1 MSDYKS
7 INDYHLLTHDQLMR
21 ENERQRNLI
30 AKLEVNNIDLTNK
43 IIKLEN
49 EKTDL
54 VKRHIELE
62 NSLIELRKYHKEF
75 EQFAATVYD
84 PKKSTYKELETKLAQ
99 AEELR
104 KKDIDELWETR
115 ITPLQNK
122 VKDQHI
128 QLESVYKRETK
139 LQQQIKELETLV
151 ENQQTIINYAA
162 GYISACEQF
171 RDKHPNDVVKWL
183 LKRD

>member
-1 MSDYKS
+1 MSDFKS
-7 INDYHLLTHDQLMR
+7 VKQLCEEHSNLDIHIHKLDKTITDLEK
-21 ENERQRNLI
+21 ENQS
-30 AKLEVNNIDLTNK
+30 
-43 IIKLEN
+43 
-49 EKTDL
+49 L

-84 PKKSTYKELETKLAQ
+84 PKKSTYKELETKVAQ

-115 ITPLQNK
+115 ITPLQNQ
-122 VKDQHI
+122 VKDREI
-128 QLESVYKRETK
+128 KMESMYK
-139 LQQQIKELETLV
+139 QQVSYTEEISHLKKV
-151 ENQQTIINYAA
+151 IENLGMLINYAV

-171 RDKHPNDVVKWL
+171 RDKHPNDVKNWL
-183 LKRD
+183 FEGLK

>member
-1 MSDYKS
+1 MSDY
-7 INDYHLLTHDQLMR
+7 NDSLTVQELCEKYSLLDDYIT
-21 ENERQRNLI
+21 
-30 AKLEVNNIDLTNK
+30 KLEK
-43 IIKLEN
+43 EN
-49 EKTDL
+49 QNL

-84 PKKSTYKELETKLAQ
+84 PKKSTYKELEAKVAQ

-115 ITPLQNK
+115 ITPLQNQ
-122 VKDQHI
+122 VKDREI
-128 QLESVYKRETK
+128 KMESMYK
-139 LQQQIKELETLV
+139 QQVSYTEEISHLKKV
-151 ENQQTIINYAA
+151 IENLGMLINYAV

-171 RDKHPNDVVKWL
+171 RDKHPNDVKNWL
-183 LKRD
+183 FEGLK

>member
-1 MSDYKS
+1 MSDFKS
-7 INDYHLLTHDQLMR
+7 VKQLCEENPNLNNHILSLTDI
-21 ENERQRNLI
+21 I
-30 AKLEVNNIDLTNK
+30 AKLETDKIDLT
-43 IIKLEN
+43 
-49 EKTDL
+49 
-54 VKRHIELE
+54 KRHIELE

-84 PKKSTYKELETKLAQ
+84 PKKSTYKELETKVAQ

-128 QLESVYKRETK
+128 QLESVYKRETRLTEEISHLK
-139 LQQQIKELETLV
+139 KVIDRLD
-151 ENQQTIINYAA
+151 TIVNYAA

-171 RDKHPNDVVKWL
+171 RDKHPNYVKDWL
-183 LKRD
+183 FSGISGISGYKNDK

>member
-1 MSDYKS
+1 MSDFKS
-7 INDYHLLTHDQLMR
+7 VKQLCEENPNLNNHILSLTDI
-21 ENERQRNLI
+21 I
-30 AKLEVNNIDLTNK
+30 AKLETDKIDLT
-43 IIKLEN
+43 
-49 EKTDL
+49 
-54 VKRHIELE
+54 KRHIELE

-115 ITPLQNK
+115 INPMNK
-122 VKDQHI
+122 RIEEYENALRLVQSMSANDTIELKDLRNI
-128 QLESVYKRETK
+128 
-139 LQQQIKELETLV
+139 IKD
-151 ENQQTIINYAA
+151 QQTIINYAA

-183 LKRD
+183 FGGLK